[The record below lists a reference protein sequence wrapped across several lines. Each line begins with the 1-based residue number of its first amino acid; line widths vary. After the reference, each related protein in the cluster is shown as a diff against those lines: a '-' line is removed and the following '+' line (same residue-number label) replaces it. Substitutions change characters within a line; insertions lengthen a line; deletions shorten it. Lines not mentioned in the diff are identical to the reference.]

1 MSLGVLAS
9 AGFNPAGLEPLDPVF
24 LLASSVSCFA
34 LGESII
40 VFGALL
46 SFQKSCD
53 PFDMQSEKKKYFD
66 CLTFAEKRRPM
77 VTRTTSDTQRMPPE
91 EYLERLVYI

>member
-1 MSLGVLAS
+1 MGRIAVQCNEGRTFIVSSIFNLMSLGVLAS
-9 AGFNPAGLEPLDPVF
+9 AGFNPAGLEPLYPVF

-53 PFDMQSEKKKYFD
+53 PFDMQSEK
-66 CLTFAEKRRPM
+66 EKI
-77 VTRTTSDTQRMPPE
+77 
-91 EYLERLVYI
+91 L